1 MIVAVLHYTAL
12 TDTVDELRTQ
22 KQELV
27 SFFESIPGL
36 IDKTWAMNETT
47 GRGVSIYH
55 FEDRSSADA
64 WFNTERQQEFRRLNG
79 ATLDFYDV
87 GAVAVAAPLR

>member
-1 MIVAVLHYTAL
+1 MIIAVLHYPAL
-12 TDTVDELRTQ
+12 AETVGELQTQ
-22 KQELV
+22 KQEVV

-36 IDKTWAMNETT
+36 IDKTWAMDESI
-47 GRGVSIYH
+47 GRGISVYH
-55 FEDRSSADA
+55 FEDRASADA
-64 WFNTERQQEFRRLNG
+64 WFDSERQREFRRLNG